1 MLDRLRPDPVQLR
14 VALPAGLAWG
24 GAALLIGAP
33 SLVPVVAAVAAALAA
48 AAILLL
54 RSGRRSDTSRWSA
67 PLAQTV
73 LEHVALTFALLA
85 AIALAAGFGGARRWP
100 PALDDAAD
108 RPAEMVLRTE
118 ETLHPGDQAPWS
130 AVIVRLGGASADVP
144 ALVLDTRPDLD
155 AAVPIGAEIALRA
168 RAVPAEP
175 GEERAVLLDVLGDAV
190 VASEPGGVA
199 GAAHALREGFRAAAA
214 DLPGD
219 GGMLLPGLAIGDTAG
234 LDPALEEAMRV
245 SALSHLTAV
254 SGANCAIVV
263 ALIMLLGG
271 ALRLPRAARILLA
284 LAALGGFV
292 VLVTPEP
299 SVQRAAAM
307 AALVL
312 IALARGRPAGGLP
325 MLGAA
330 IALLLLFD
338 PWLARSYAFALSV
351 LATAGLLLLTGP
363 LTALLSRILPTALAA
378 GLAVPA
384 AAQIACQPVLLL
396 LDPVIPL
403 YGVPA
408 NLLAAP
414 AAPIAT
420 VVGLLGCLALPLLPN
435 VGVALLWVAWAPAA
449 WIGSVARTAEAAPS
463 PSLPWL
469 AGALGVLL
477 FVLVAVAGLALLLGR
492 HRRRERWYRALLG
505 GSAGLLVLAVAIAA
519 GGALGRAVTRPADW
533 SIALCD
539 IGQGDAVLL
548 RSESAVAL
556 IDTGPDPEPLA
567 ACLSELGIQRIDL
580 LVLTHFDA
588 DHVDGTEAVLG
599 RVDRVITGPPL
610 EPDHHRLLEQ
620 LAAGGATVDE
630 GASGDTGSLGG
641 LDWLAL
647 WPPPGGLGITE
658 GNDLSLVLRF
668 APRAGE
674 EGASVLLLGDLGELA
689 QRLLLGRAPPGSID
703 VDVVKVAHHGSADQ
717 APPLYAAASPSL
729 ALIGVG
735 ENGYGHPAP
744 SILDE
749 LEALG
754 AAVLRSDT
762 DGLAVVSVE
771 LGALRLWTER
781 GG

>member
-1 MLDRLRPDPVQLR
+1 MRDRLRPDPVQLR

-33 SLVPVVAAVAAALAA
+33 YLVPAVVVVAAVLASVA
-48 AAILLL
+48 VVLL
-54 RSGRRSDTSRWSA
+54 RRGRRSDVSRWGA
-67 PLAQTV
+67 PMAQTV
-73 LEHVALTFALLA
+73 LEHAALTLALLA
-85 AIALAAGFGGARRWP
+85 AIGLATGFGAARRWP
-100 PALDDAAD
+100 PAVDAAAE
-108 RPAEMVLRTE
+108 RPAELLLRTE
-118 ETLHPGDQAPWS
+118 ETLHPGEQAPWA
-130 AVIVRLGGASADVP
+130 AVIVRLDGAPADVP
-144 ALVLDTRPDLD
+144 ALVLDTRPETDQ
-155 AAVPIGAEIALRA
+155 AVPIGAEVVVSA

-190 VASEPGGVA
+190 VATEPGGVA

-254 SGANCAIVV
+254 SGANCAVVV

-271 ALRLPRAARILLA
+271 ALRLPRAVRILLS

-330 IALLLLFD
+330 VALLLLFD

-384 AAQIACQPVLLL
+384 AAQITCQPVLLL
-396 LDPVIPL
+396 LDPVIPV

-414 AAPIAT
+414 AAPVAT
-420 VVGLLGCLALPLLPN
+420 VVGLVGCLALPLLPN
-435 VGVALLWVAWAPAA
+435 VGVALLHLAWAPAA
-449 WIGSVARTAEAAPS
+449 WIGSVARTAAAAPS

-477 FVLVAVAGLALLLGR
+477 FVLAAGAGLALLLGR

-505 GSAGLLVLAVAIAA
+505 GSAGLLALAVSVAA

-548 RSESAVAL
+548 RSEGAVAL
-556 IDTGPDPEPLA
+556 VDTGPDPEPLA
-567 ACLSELGIQRIDL
+567 DCLDKLGIQRIDL

-588 DHVDGTEAVLG
+588 DHVDGSEAVLG
-599 RVDRVITGPPL
+599 RVERVISGPPL
-610 EPDHHRLLEQ
+610 EADHHALLAR
-620 LAAGGATVDE
+620 LAAGGAAVQQ
-630 GASGDTGSLGG
+630 GASGDTGALGA

-647 WPPPGGLGITE
+647 WPPPGGLGIHE

-668 APRAGE
+668 APRPGAT
-674 EGASVLLLGDLGELA
+674 GASVLLLGDLGELA
-689 QRLLLGRAPPGSID
+689 QRLMLGRAPPGSLD

-717 APPLYAAASPSL
+717 APPLYAAATPSL

-749 LEALG
+749 LDALG
-754 AAVLRSDT
+754 AEVLRSDT
-762 DGLAVVSVE
+762 DGLAVVAVE
-771 LGALRLWTER
+771 QGALRLWTER